1 MSDETTQASNSQ
13 TPDAGAGQ
21 TAATSDAG
29 TQSSGTP
36 DAGATQTAAATDAQP
51 YRAFATEKDLQDFV
65 KRSKSQAER
74 AAVRKLASDLGFE
87 DADELRDALE
97 PLRKT
102 PAKEPG
108 TQGDA
113 AQPAATPAGPSDADR
128 LRMAINVGAK
138 LNLPAALVGRL
149 QGDTPEAMEA
159 DAQALVAL
167 MQAPARPGIPGAPQ
181 TEQRAT
187 FTRQQLSDPKFVREH
202 QAEIMQAS
210 RDGRIVD
217 S

>member
-1 MSDETTQASNSQ
+1 MSDETTTTTPAANNPDGQ
-13 TPDAGAGQ
+13 PDAGAQ
-21 TAATSDAG
+21 T
-29 TQSSGTP
+29 SGTP
-36 DAGATQTAAATDAQP
+36 DAGAQAQAAATDAQP
-51 YRAFATEKDLQDFV
+51 FRAFATEKDLQDFV

-74 AAVRKLASDLGFE
+74 AAVRKLAADLGFE

-102 PAKEPG
+102 PASEPG
-108 TQGDA
+108 AQA
-113 AQPAATPAGPSDADR
+113 QQPAAQQPAGPSEADR

-138 LNLPAALVGRL
+138 LNLPAALVNRL

-159 DAQALVAL
+159 DAQALVGL
-167 MQAPARPGIPGAPQ
+167 MQQPSRAGIPGAPQ
-181 TEQRAT
+181 TETRAT
-187 FTRQQLSDPKFVREH
+187 FSRAQLSDPKFVREH

-210 RDGRIVD
+210 REGRIVD